1 MIIDGFCEDIMEMRK
16 GGGDMRSNN
25 LKAFLI
31 HIFVNVISVFLYYM
45 LAINVGVAEWV
56 SEAAYNAHIEKMV
69 MIGLVIVLMAFALYY
84 IGGRVFLR
92 DQGWL
97 WKNILSVSSVFIIG
111 FIWWLMI
118 LPLSN
123 LEVFSKANVW
133 QTFSIYTSYMLTLID
148 YLEADIPILLLLCL
162 MLSTLFMVL
171 GIKKKG

>member
-56 SEAAYNAHIEKMV
+56 SEATYKAHVDKMV

-148 YLEADIPILLLLCL
+148 YLEVDIPILLLLCL

>member
-1 MIIDGFCEDIMEMRK
+1 MLK
-16 GGGDMRSNN
+16 NN
-25 LKAFLI
+25 VKALII

-56 SEAAYNAHIEKMV
+56 SEAAYNVHIDKMV

-133 QTFSIYTSYMLTLID
+133 QTFSMYTSYMLTLID
-148 YLEADIPILLLLCL
+148 YLEVDIPILLLLSL
-162 MLSTLFMVL
+162 MLSTLLMVL

>member
-1 MIIDGFCEDIMEMRK
+1 MLT
-16 GGGDMRSNN
+16 NN
-25 LKAFLI
+25 VKALII
-31 HIFVNVISVFLYYM
+31 HIFVNIISVFLYYI

-56 SEAAYNAHIEKMV
+56 SEATYKAHVDKMV
-69 MIGLVIVLMAFALYY
+69 MIGLVIVLMAFALYFM
-84 IGGRVFLR
+84 GGKLFLR
-92 DQGWL
+92 DQGRL
-97 WKNILSVSSVFIIG
+97 WKNISSVSSVFIIG

-123 LEVFSKANVW
+123 LEVFSKVNVW

-148 YLEADIPILLLLCL
+148 YLEADIPILLLLSL

>member
-1 MIIDGFCEDIMEMRK
+1 MLK
-16 GGGDMRSNN
+16 NN
-25 LKAFLI
+25 VKALTI
-31 HIFVNVISVFLYYM
+31 HIFVNIISVLLYYM
-45 LAINVGVAEWV
+45 LVINVGVAEWV
-56 SEAAYNAHIEKMV
+56 SEAAYKAHVDKMV
-69 MIGLVIVLMAFALYY
+69 IIGLVIALLAFALYF
-84 IGGRVFLR
+84 IGGRLFLR
-92 DQGWL
+92 DQGRI
-97 WKNILSVSSVFIIG
+97 WKNVLSVSSVFFLG